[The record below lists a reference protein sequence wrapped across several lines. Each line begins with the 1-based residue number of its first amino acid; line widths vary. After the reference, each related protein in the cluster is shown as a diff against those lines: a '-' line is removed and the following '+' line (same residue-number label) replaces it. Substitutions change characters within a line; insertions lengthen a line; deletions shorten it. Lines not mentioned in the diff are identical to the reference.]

1 VIDNTV
7 STHTSQ
13 SRYYAL
19 RNTYPV
25 CIPVT
30 SANLHRFRAN
40 TPKPISSLAHPTSNH
55 LSPSFADIELRT
67 SDHHY
72 DITERYYQLNTMS
85 SSITLDAFTHPHP
98 WTPAAIRLSPTP
110 SLLSAQTSITHQL
123 YILDCRGHDARDMQ
137 RTLNYITA
145 ELRIREVEDLALAEA
160 CRQHASTEGKEDE
173 NDKDS
178 KTGPWIKKK
187 DGGARMR
194 EMEDEDKRWEKESGG
209 NPRWGEGRTA
219 HLYGK

>member
-1 VIDNTV
+1 M
-7 STHTSQ
+7 ST
-13 SRYYAL
+13 
-19 RNTYPV
+19 
-25 CIPVT
+25 
-30 SANLHRFRAN
+30 
-40 TPKPISSLAHPTSNH
+40 SLT
-55 LSPSFADIELRT
+55 
-67 SDHHY
+67 
-72 DITERYYQLNTMS
+72 LN
-85 SSITLDAFTHPHP
+85 AFTHPHP
-98 WTPAAIRLSPTP
+98 WAPTTIRLSPTP
-110 SLLSAQTSITHQL
+110 SLIYAQASITHQL

-145 ELRIREVEDLALAEA
+145 ELRMREIEDLALAEA
-160 CRQHASTEGKEDE
+160 SRKMANAEGKSDGKTDE
-173 NDKDS
+173 ENGKDG